1 MGNVDNNNMA
11 RQCDLGKRNKEM
23 GKTTDRSVSS
33 SKTKNKTKKKNKKKE
48 EEERIPIICPLF
60 NRLPWGKLG
69 FK

>member
-33 SKTKNKTKKKNKKKE
+33 SETKKENSH
-48 EEERIPIICPLF
+48 
-60 NRLPWGKLG
+60 NLP
-69 FK
+69 FIR